1 MELKYLLKK
10 SLLFVLDSL
19 KKLIE
24 NIINNLQKEPKNNK
38 KKDICTPEIREI
50 VQNYLEEEILSFKRE
65 ALNYYLT
72 LYKERVNVIE
82 EGKIFEKYEKK
93 FTKPFFGLSF
103 RNLNYYEE
111 KCLYKI
117 LQNELNSNFSGMDL
131 IEEYEK
137 KLLKEAE
144 KEAIEILS
152 KYPSYKEE

>member
-1 MELKYLLKK
+1 MELKKL
-10 SLLFVLDSL
+10 LLFILDSL
-19 KKLIE
+19 NKLIE
-24 NIINNLQKEPKNNK
+24 NVINNLQKEPKSNE

-50 VQNYLEEEILSFKRE
+50 VQNHLEEEILSFKRE

-72 LYKERVNVIE
+72 LYKERVNVLE
-82 EGKIFEKYEKK
+82 EGKIFEEYEKR

-103 RNLNYYEE
+103 RNLNYYEK